1 MQKNPTQNRI
11 LQNVLVYI
19 YLLNFIKC
27 WFQNSSIPKV
37 MSDVLTLRCFLIHI
51 YIYFVSTGRVWT
63 FTDVSK
69 KVLVPV
75 NRYRI
80 QNSYK
85 PINEK

>member
-1 MQKNPTQNRI
+1 
-11 LQNVLVYI
+11 
-19 YLLNFIKC
+19 
-27 WFQNSSIPKV
+27 
-37 MSDVLTLRCFLIHI
+37 MSDVLTLGCFLIHK

-75 NRYRI
+75 NRFRI